1 MESEQGDTYQGIYIP
16 VIYIYINIYTIY
28 IYITLYYNDY
38 DRDSTHCEDSYHG
51 MDDHTSYSTCFEY
64 VALQEI
70 QHNRV

>member
-1 MESEQGDTYQGIYIP
+1 MESEQGDNYQGIYIP
-16 VIYIYINIYTIY
+16 VIYIP
-28 IYITLYYNDY
+28 YYNDY
-38 DRDSTHCEDSYHG
+38 DRDSTHCKDSYHG